1 MTGKSKESPLV
12 RYFSVVVVMVVVDE
26 RGRGG
31 VVPQLLL
38 DDGRI
43 GQNE

>member
-12 RYFSVVVVMVVVDE
+12 RFFLVVVVVVVDE